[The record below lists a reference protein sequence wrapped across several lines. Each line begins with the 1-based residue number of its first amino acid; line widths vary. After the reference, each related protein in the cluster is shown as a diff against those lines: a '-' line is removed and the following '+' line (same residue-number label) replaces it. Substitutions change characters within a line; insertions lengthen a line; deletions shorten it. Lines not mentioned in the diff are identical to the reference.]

1 MCVELCLELQFYY
14 NDQCIF
20 LCQYLISFNYY
31 VFVIQLEICKK
42 IDSSAG
48 DGELMFAV
56 DKRWRD
62 SNILSSLQT
71 PFTVNQI
78 VHPIDDELHQL
89 HL

>member
-1 MCVELCLELQFYY
+1 
-14 NDQCIF
+14 
-20 LCQYLISFNYY
+20 
-31 VFVIQLEICKK
+31 
-42 IDSSAG
+42 
-48 DGELMFAV
+48 MFAV

-89 HL
+89 HLKNTVLDPCFPVYPSFS